1 VIDTTNRE
9 GCTLAIRT
17 SQDTAVAAGFLSP
30 FMLLFGTFLI
40 FPIFYSFYL
49 SFFGSPTDYSLSN
62 LEFVGLANYKRIM
75 TDFQFWWSLGVTA
88 LYGVISIPLGICASL
103 ALALLLD
110 NKLFGKSFFRSAFF
124 LPNVLD
130 MLVVGVI
137 WTLIYAPKFGALAQI
152 TTWLMGE
159 NNFFNTT
166 GLLGS
171 PYTALLAVV
180 IAMVLKGAGFG
191 MVLFLAALQNIPE
204 AVYEAA
210 DIDGAS
216 EWQKFTKITVPL
228 LRPIIIFMVITGVIG
243 SLNAFTEIY
252 AMTSGGPQVVMG
264 GETVGSTSV
273 AGYYLFKQF
282 DSGNYG
288 YAAAISYMLL
298 IITLGITWLQQRIA
312 TRNDAMEAKK

>member
-1 VIDTTNRE
+1 
-9 GCTLAIRT
+9 
-17 SQDTAVAAGFLSP
+17 
-30 FMLLFGTFLI
+30 MLLFGTFLI

-62 LEFVGLANYKRIM
+62 LEFVGLANYKRIIG
-75 TDFQFWWSLGVTA
+75 DFQFWWSLGVTA

>member
-1 VIDTTNRE
+1 MAIKSSKETAASAWF
-9 GCTLAIRT
+9 LA
-17 SQDTAVAAGFLSP
+17 P
-30 FMLLFGTFLI
+30 FMLLFAVFLI

-62 LEFVGLANYKRIM
+62 LEFVGLQNYKRIF
-75 TDFQFWWSLGVTA
+75 TDFQFWWSLMVTA
-88 LYGVISIPLGICASL
+88 LYGLMAIPSGIIASL

-152 TTWLMGE
+152 TTFFMSE
-159 NNFFNTT
+159 ENFFNTT

-171 PYTALLAVV
+171 PYTALPAVV
-180 IAMVLKGAGFG
+180 LAMVLKGAGFG
-191 MVLFLAALQNIPE
+191 MVLFLAALQNIPQ

-216 EWQKFTKITVPL
+216 EWQKFWQITVPL
-228 LRPIIIFMVITGVIG
+228 LRPIIIFMAITGVIG
-243 SLNAFTEIY
+243 ALNAFTEIY
-252 AMTSGGPQVVMG
+252 AMTSGGPQRVVM

-282 DSGNYG
+282 EAGNYG

-298 IITLGITWLQQRIA
+298 IITLGITWMQQRFA
-312 TRNDAMEAKK
+312 ERKAAQGGAR

>member
-1 VIDTTNRE
+1 M
-9 GCTLAIRT
+9 AIKNKK
-17 SQDTAVAAGFLSP
+17 DTAISLGFLSP
-30 FMLLFGTFLI
+30 FIVLFAVFLV

-49 SFFGSPTDYSLSN
+49 SFFGSPTDFSLGN
-62 LEFVGLANYKRIM
+62 LEFVGLGNYAKIF
-75 TDFQFWWSLGVTA
+75 TDFQFWWSLMVTA
-88 LYGVISIPLGICASL
+88 LYGGISIPLGIMLSL
-103 ALALLLD
+103 VLAILLH

-130 MLVVGVI
+130 MLVVGFI
-137 WTLIYAPKFGALAQI
+137 WSLIYAPRYGVLAQI
-152 TTWLMGE
+152 SVLFFDE
-159 NNFFNTT
+159 SNFLNVP

-171 PYTALLAVV
+171 PYTALLAVAIV
-180 IAMVLKGAGFG
+180 MVLKGAGFG

-210 DIDGAS
+210 DIDGAT
-216 EWQKFTKITVPL
+216 EWQKFKHITVPL
-228 LRPIIIFMVITGVIG
+228 LRPIIIFMVITGVIA

-252 AMTSGGPQVVMG
+252 AMTAGEPLVVIAG
-264 GETVGSTSV
+264 NTVGSTSV

-298 IITLGITWLQQRIA
+298 IITLGITWIQQTYVARRA
-312 TRNDAMEAKK
+312 LARKEANS

>member
-1 VIDTTNRE
+1 
-9 GCTLAIRT
+9 
-17 SQDTAVAAGFLSP
+17 
-30 FMLLFGTFLI
+30 
-40 FPIFYSFYL
+40 
-49 SFFGSPTDYSLSN
+49 
-62 LEFVGLANYKRIM
+62 
-75 TDFQFWWSLGVTA
+75 
-88 LYGVISIPLGICASL
+88 
-103 ALALLLD
+103 
-110 NKLFGKSFFRSAFF
+110 
-124 LPNVLD
+124 
-130 MLVVGVI
+130 
-137 WTLIYAPKFGALAQI
+137 
-152 TTWLMGE
+152 MGE

-312 TRNDAMEAKK
+312 SRNDAMEAKK

>member
-1 VIDTTNRE
+1 
-9 GCTLAIRT
+9 LAIRT

>member
-1 VIDTTNRE
+1 M
-9 GCTLAIRT
+9 AIKT
-17 SQDTAVAAGFLSP
+17 SNDTAISTAFLSP
-30 FMLLFGTFLI
+30 FLLFFGVFLI

-49 SFFGSPTDYSLSN
+49 SFFGSPTDYSLAN
-62 LEFVGLANYKRIM
+62 LDFVGLANYKKILV
-75 TDFQFWWSLGVTA
+75 DVQFWWSLGVTA
-88 LYGVISIPLGICASL
+88 LYGLISIPLGIIAALS
-103 ALALLLD
+103 LALLLD

-152 TTWLMGE
+152 TTWLLGE

-171 PYTALLAVV
+171 PMTALLAVV

-210 DIDGAS
+210 DIDGAT
-216 EWQKFTKITVPL
+216 EYQKFKHITVPL
-228 LRPIIIFMVITGVIG
+228 LRPIITFMIITGVIG

-252 AMTSGGPQVVMG
+252 AMTAGGPQVVIA

-282 DSGNYG
+282 DAGNYG
-288 YAAAISYMLL
+288 YAAAISYILL
-298 IITLGITWLQQRIA
+298 IITLGITWLQQTLAARK
-312 TRNDAMEAKK
+312 EAKS

>member
-1 VIDTTNRE
+1 M
-9 GCTLAIRT
+9 AIKS

-30 FMLLFGTFLI
+30 FMLLFGVFLI

-49 SFFGSPTDYSLSN
+49 SFFGSPTDYSLTN

-75 TDFQFWWSLGVTA
+75 GDFQFWWSLGVTA
-88 LYGVISIPLGICASL
+88 MYGVISIPLGICASL
-103 ALALLLD
+103 SLALLID

-152 TTWLMGE
+152 TTYVLGE

-171 PYTALLAVV
+171 PMTALLAVV

-216 EWQKFTKITVPL
+216 EWQKFINITVPL
-228 LRPIIIFMVITGVIG
+228 LRPIIVFMIITGVIG

-252 AMTSGGPQVVMG
+252 AMTSGGPQVVIA

-298 IITLGITWLQQRIA
+298 IITLGITWLQQKFSA
-312 TRNDAMEAKK
+312 RNEAMEARK

>member
-1 VIDTTNRE
+1 M
-9 GCTLAIRT
+9 AIRT

-62 LEFVGLANYKRIM
+62 LEFVGLANYKRIIG
-75 TDFQFWWSLGVTA
+75 DFQFWWSLGVTA

>member
-1 VIDTTNRE
+1 
-9 GCTLAIRT
+9 
-17 SQDTAVAAGFLSP
+17 
-30 FMLLFGTFLI
+30 MLLFGTFLI

-62 LEFVGLANYKRIM
+62 LEFVGLANYKRIIG
-75 TDFQFWWSLGVTA
+75 DFQFWWSLGVTA

-312 TRNDAMEAKK
+312 SRNDAMEAKK

>member
-1 VIDTTNRE
+1 M
-9 GCTLAIRT
+9 AIRT

>member
-1 VIDTTNRE
+1 M
-9 GCTLAIRT
+9 AIRT

-228 LRPIIIFMVITGVIG
+228 LRPIIIFIVFTGVIG
-243 SLNAFTEIY
+243 SLNALTEIY

>member
-1 VIDTTNRE
+1 
-9 GCTLAIRT
+9 LAIKNT
-17 SQDTAVAAGFLSP
+17 KDTAISLGFLSP
-30 FMLLFGTFLI
+30 FLVLFAVFMV

-49 SFFGSPTDYSLSN
+49 SFFGSPTDFSLTN
-62 LEFVGLANYKRIM
+62 LEFVGLGNYVRIF
-75 TDFQFWWSLGVTA
+75 TDFQFWWSLMVTA
-88 LYGVISIPLGICASL
+88 LYGGLSIPLGIMASL
-103 ALALLLD
+103 ALAILLH

-137 WTLIYAPKFGALAQI
+137 WALIYAPRYGALAQI
-152 TTWLMGE
+152 SMVFFDE
-159 NNFFNTT
+159 NNFLNNT

-210 DIDGAS
+210 DIDGAT
-216 EWQKFTKITVPL
+216 EWQKFRHITVPL
-228 LRPIIIFMVITGVIG
+228 LRPIIIFMVITGVIA

-252 AMTSGGPQVVMG
+252 AMTAGGPQTVIAG
-264 GETVGSTSV
+264 NTVGSTSV
-273 AGYYLFKQF
+273 AGYYLYKQF
-282 DSGNYG
+282 ESGNYG

-298 IITLGITWLQQRIA
+298 IITLGITWIQQTYVARRA
-312 TRNDAMEAKK
+312 EARKEAKS

>member
-1 VIDTTNRE
+1 
-9 GCTLAIRT
+9 LAIRT

-62 LEFVGLANYKRIM
+62 LEFVGLANYKRIIG
-75 TDFQFWWSLGVTA
+75 DFQFWWSLGVTA

-312 TRNDAMEAKK
+312 SRNDAMEAKK

>member
-1 VIDTTNRE
+1 
-9 GCTLAIRT
+9 LAIRT

-49 SFFGSPTDYSLSN
+49 SFFGSSTDYSLIN
-62 LEFVGLANYKRIM
+62 LKFVGLANYKRIM